1 MSPAGNTHQPRN
13 IARVETVVFYI
24 YFCYQDEA
32 TNTGDAEMGIPLPHP
47 HTIHIPG
54 ILTIV
59 ALSFHDIFEGL
70 ALGIQ
75 VR

>member
-1 MSPAGNTHQPRN
+1 MSPAGITHHPRN
-13 IARVETVVFYI
+13 IVRVKTVVFYV

-32 TNTGDAEMGIPLPHP
+32 TNTSDAEMGIPLPHP

>member
-1 MSPAGNTHQPRN
+1 MF
-13 IARVETVVFYI
+13 IFL
-24 YFCYQDEA
+24 YQDEA